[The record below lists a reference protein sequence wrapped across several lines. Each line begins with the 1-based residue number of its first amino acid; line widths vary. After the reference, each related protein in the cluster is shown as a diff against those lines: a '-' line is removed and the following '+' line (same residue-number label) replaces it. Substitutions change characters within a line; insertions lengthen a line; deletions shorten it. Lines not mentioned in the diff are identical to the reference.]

1 MTSPTSNLASILGE
15 NVINQACEKVDTKS
29 LAAKKV
35 IGIYFSAHWCP
46 PCRAFTPQLA
56 EFYNKH
62 KESKSL
68 EIIFCSADSD
78 AAAFKEYFASMP
90 WLAFSFADE
99 ETKVRAR
106 FKVLK
111 LV

>member
-1 MTSPTSNLASILGE
+1 MASSTSNLASILGE
-15 NVINQACEKVDTKS
+15 NVIN
-29 LAAKKV
+29 
-35 IGIYFSAHWCP
+35 H
-46 PCRAFTPQLA
+46 AFTPQLA

-78 AAAFKEYFASMP
+78 EAAFKEYFASMP
-90 WLAFSFADE
+90 WLAFSFTDE
-99 ETKVRAR
+99 EAKVRAR
-106 FKVLK
+106 FNALK